1 MTMLGGSAV
10 FGRAGSAP
18 GLPFA
23 GVPEEMQAGVDAL
36 IADEPQ
42 HLTEPV
48 VFTHR
53 RNERE
58 RRPLNLRRL
67 LARHKRSLVGAV
79 ALVAVESVT
88 LQAGPKLTQIGI
100 DDGILKHSM
109 TVVVAVAL
117 VYLVSVGLTGLA
129 SAVRVRVTG
138 RLAAWVMHDLRITVF
153 THLQRLSTNFFTDE
167 KAGVLMTRMTSDI
180 ENLQQLVQDG
190 LAQFAIQG
198 LTMVVVT
205 VVLFDYNVTL
215 ALITVLVIVPVLTA
229 LSLWFRHASN
239 IGYSRARDGI
249 AATLADLSESLH
261 GISQVRASDR
271 RRRNILAHRKVVG
284 QYRDANDNTA
294 LINGIYG
301 PGTQLVGFLGQAMIL
316 AVSGSMVLRNE
327 LTVGELIAFS
337 LYLNSFFA
345 PIQQL
350 VQLYNVYQQGQSSVT
365 KLRQL
370 LDTEPAV
377 AESPEAVELPPVR
390 GELLFEDVGF
400 GYLEDRPVLSGVNL
414 RVRAGETIALVGPTG
429 AGKSTLARL
438 IARFYDPTSGRVLID
453 GHDLRDLSITSLRR
467 QLGVVPQE
475 PFLFGGSI
483 RDNVAFGRPEATDEE
498 VWEAIRATGLE
509 SLVERMPKGI
519 ETEVHERGQSLSS
532 GERQLLALA
541 RAFLVRPRVLVLDEA
556 TSNLDLQSESRIEA
570 ALDALLEGRT
580 AVLVAHRLS
589 TAMKADRI
597 AVVDDGR
604 IIEVGGHDELVAA
617 GGRYADMFATWSRH
631 GGAPHEEPV
640 PGEAR
645 T

>member
-1 MTMLGGSAV
+1 MTMMGGGSV
-10 FGRAGSAP
+10 FGGAGNAP

-23 GVPEEMQAGVDAL
+23 GVPQEMQAGVDAL

-48 VFTHR
+48 VFSHR
-53 RNERE
+53 RGERD
-58 RRPLNLRRL
+58 RRPLTLRRL
-67 LARHKRSLVGAV
+67 LARHKRSLVAAL
-79 ALVAVESVT
+79 ALVAVESAT
-88 LQAGPKLTQIGI
+88 LQAGPKLTQVGI

-109 TVVVAVAL
+109 TVVVTVAL
-117 VYLVSVGLTGLA
+117 IYLASVGLTGLA
-129 SAVRVRVTG
+129 SAARVRVTG

-153 THLQRLSTNFFTDE
+153 THLQRLSMGFFTAE
-167 KAGVLMTRMTSDI
+167 KAGVLMTRMTSDV

-205 VVLFDYNVTL
+205 AVLFGYNVKL
-215 ALITVLVIVPVLTA
+215 ALITVVVIVPVLTA

-249 AATLADLSESLH
+249 SATLADLSESLH

-271 RRRNILAHRKVVG
+271 RSRNILAHRKVVG
-284 QYRDANDNTA
+284 QYRDANDDTA

-301 PGTQLVGFLGQAMIL
+301 PSTQLVGFLGQAMIL
-316 AVSGSMVLRNE
+316 AVSGHMVLRHE

-365 KLRQL
+365 KLREL
-370 LDTEPAV
+370 LDTEPTV
-377 AESPEAVELPPVR
+377 AESPDAAELPPVR

-438 IARFYDPTSGRVLID
+438 IVRFYDPTGGRVLID

-475 PFLFGGSI
+475 PFLFGGTI
-483 RDNVAFGRPEATDEE
+483 RDNVSFGRPEATDEE

-509 SLVERMPKGI
+509 SLVERMPEGI
-519 ETEVHERGQSLSS
+519 DTVVHERGQSLSS

-604 IIEVGGHDELVAA
+604 VIEVGGHDELVAA

-631 GGAPHEEPV
+631 GGAPHEP
-640 PGEAR
+640 
-645 T
+645 